1 MHEVPVLPINR
12 AREVLDDDCPLT
24 NEEILALVEQLTA
37 IAQIAIDHCVHQE
50 EDK

>member
-1 MHEVPVLPINR
+1 MLPINR
-12 AREVLDDDCPLT
+12 AREVLDDCPLT